1 MSNPRRFISC
11 SKGHRDKTL
20 KLPRSCAD
28 QRQGTIFRD
37 LASGLL
43 SLHDRTVEHRGKRV
57 VDGRILLVEGDVVL
71 GAVLAEVLRHS
82 GYEVI
87 FVRTLQGKVEHFDSL
102 SAVILYID
110 TTSPE
115 KELVWLGMLQPSYE
129 SMAIVLMGLEVRQE
143 LFHRL
148 RLHLG
153 PQQINALIRV
163 QKPFRNEELLAAV
176 RQAQEIS
183 LPGQAKGR

>member
-1 MSNPRRFISC
+1 MT
-11 SKGHRDKTL
+11 G
-20 KLPRSCAD
+20 
-28 QRQGTIFRD
+28 Q
-37 LASGLL
+37 
-43 SLHDRTVEHRGKRV
+43 
-57 VDGRILLVEGDVVL
+57 ILLVEADVVL

-87 FVRTLQGKVEHFDSL
+87 FLRTLQGKVERIDSV
-102 SAVILYID
+102 SAVILDID

-115 KELVWLGMLQPSYE
+115 KELVWLGMFQPYDE
-129 SMAIVLMGLEVRQE
+129 SLAIVLMGLEVPQE
-143 LFHRL
+143 LRHRL

-153 PQQINALIRV
+153 RQQTNALIMV

-176 RQAQEIS
+176 RQAQESS